1 MSTQL
6 NITYVCPTHD
16 TWVAAVPL
24 SSEEQ
29 RQLQAPGL
37 SEVHQVEAALVDPSM
52 LVVHLEALYE
62 GTALRLYRVPLRE
75 QRHCLRGRQGGRIR
89 LAPVRPS
96 RRELR
101 RLWASGSSRV
111 TSTGSTDI
119 VHPLVST
126 PEVPTSMCLSPKVNV
141 LLASPFRS

>member
-16 TWVAAVPL
+16 TWVAAVPF

-52 LVVHLEALYE
+52 LVVHLEAQVEVRLVLPE
-62 GTALRLYRVPLRE
+62 KAGTLVGLEVAAEV
-75 QRHCLRGRQGGRIR
+75 
-89 LAPVRPS
+89 A
-96 RRELR
+96 
-101 RLWASGSSRV
+101 
-111 TSTGSTDI
+111 
-119 VHPLVST
+119 VHTVH
-126 PEVPTSMCLSPKVNV
+126 
-141 LLASPFRS
+141 